1 MPQRRESPGPSLQR
15 QSVTR
20 VPIPAQPTSQDAHGT
35 VMTPAR
41 QGRSPKH
48 LRALQVHNVYFPA
61 PATSCSTSSAAA
73 AAAGGAALPG
83 LVPCSSRQFS
93 YSLQYHEPGHCS
105 SSSGEGGGGAWR
117 ALHVSEEVRHAPCTM
132 AHPSARLP
140 LRP

>member
-1 MPQRRESPGPSLQR
+1 MRESGNSSTQRFTGCSLQR

-20 VPIPAQPTSQDAHGT
+20 VQPQPISQDAHGT

-61 PATSCSTSSAAA
+61 LATSCSTSSAAA
-73 AAAGGAALPG
+73 AAGSAALPG

-93 YSLQYHEPGHCS
+93 YSLQYPEPGQCG
-105 SSSGEGGGGAWR
+105 SSGSGGEGGAWR

-132 AHPSARLP
+132 ARAPAKQLQ
-140 LRP
+140 